1 MAEWKEY
8 TGSDEQIAEMS
19 NARLNQSEK
28 VYDVK
33 DDLPKEPNLDL
44 SNAIGIL
51 TL

>member
-1 MAEWKEY
+1 MYLGNNLGKFLA
-8 TGSDEQIAEMS
+8 DEFFQS
-19 NARLNQSEK
+19 SKLNQSEK